1 MSRFAIR
8 TPYLIIV
15 SCLIILV
22 LGVSSIGRMPVDMFP
37 TMNVPVVIV
46 ATFYSGMPPEQ
57 VEGNITYHLERFF
70 TLASGIDHIE
80 SRSLNGVSIIRIYF
94 QPDTNADTDAAT
106 IANLA
111 VSDMKDLPPGTFPP
125 VVLKSDASS
134 LPVCLVTMNGDGMT
148 DGALKDIAQNFVRNQ
163 LAGVPGASIPQPFGG
178 PWRQIQFYI
187 DPYKLEA
194 RQLSPMDVV
203 RSLNQ
208 SNLVLPAGDVK
219 IGNLDYDIYSNAQFN
234 LKDAEQYPI
243 KMNGENPVLMSDVGQ
258 LKDSHAL
265 QYNVVHVDGQR
276 SVYLPV
282 LKQGGNSNTISVV
295 NGVRAML
302 KHLVDVPS
310 AMHTTV
316 VFDQSRFVKTAI
328 ETLLHEG
335 GIGLFL
341 TCLMILIFLGSFRA
355 TVAVFFS
362 IPLSV
367 FATFVV
373 LQMTGSSI
381 NSMVLGGLALAL
393 SRLIDNSVV
402 VLENIYRHLEMG
414 ESQRVAAENGGR
426 EVALPVLAA
435 TLTTAVVFFPVT
447 LLEGVSK
454 FLFTAMALSVVISL
468 AASYFVA
475 MTVVPLFCSKYLK
488 LDNPEHLAETDS
500 REARTLTGS
509 PGWGTRF
516 NIAFNHRFEQM
527 LARYEMLVKRV
538 LQRPIRVLAVFGIV
552 FIVSLSLYAF
562 LGFSY
567 FPQTDAGQFVINIKA
582 PSGTKLDVTEK
593 EFAKAE
599 QIIRQQIAPKD
610 IGMIVDN
617 IGVDNGFSA
626 IYTPN
631 AAMHTGFIQVGLAP
645 DHRIGSYA
653 YIRKIKHALSEQMP
667 ELSSYFSTGSL
678 VDAVVNMG
686 APAPID
692 IQISGANFTQDNE
705 LAQKIASE
713 LRSSPAI
720 ADVFIPQD
728 LDYPSLRVNV
738 DRLHAAKL
746 GLTEKEVLDNVI
758 TSLTSNQMIA
768 PNLWIDNKNGNN
780 YFLTVQYPE
789 AQIRTVQDLESIPLH
804 ADGVGQSTRLGMV
817 ASIQPMRA
825 PTEVDHYQIR
835 RKLDIYIRPATE
847 NLGSADDKVRQVLAS
862 LNVPSNVNIT
872 VHGSAEAMHASF
884 RSFGVGLIL
893 SVILLYLIL
902 VAQFRSFID
911 PAIILLALPPG
922 IIGVLVTLVLTGT
935 TMNVMSLMGVVMLAG
950 IAMSNSILIVEFAH
964 HLRSEGKAVAEAV
977 IESCRVRLRPILMTS
992 LATIIGLLPMALK
1005 LGEGSESY
1013 APLARALVGG
1023 LVVSVALTVFLVPAG
1038 FYWVYGKQERT
1049 GMREAS

>member
-22 LGVSSIGRMPVDMFP
+22 LGVSSIARMPVDMFP
-37 TMNVPVVIV
+37 QMNVPVVIV

-80 SRSLNGVSIIRIYF
+80 SRSLNGVSIIRVYF
-94 QPDTNADTDAAT
+94 QPDTNADADAAI

-134 LPVCLVTMNGDGMT
+134 LPVCLVTMNGDGMS

-178 PWRQIQFYI
+178 PWRQIQFYV

-234 LKDAEQYPI
+234 LTDAAQYPI

-302 KHLVDVPS
+302 KHLVDIPS
-310 AMHTTV
+310 AMHTSV

-335 GIGLFL
+335 GVGLFL
-341 TCLMILIFLGSFRA
+341 TCLMILIFLGSLRA

-367 FATFVV
+367 FATFIV

-402 VLENIYRHLEMG
+402 VLENIYRHLEIG

-488 LDNPEHLAETDS
+488 LDNPEHLSETAS
-500 REARTLTGS
+500 GEARTLSGQA
-509 PGWGTRF
+509 GWATRF
-516 NIAFNHRFEQM
+516 NTAFNHRFEQM
-527 LARYEMLVKRV
+527 LTRYEVLVKRV
-538 LQRPIRVLAVFGIV
+538 LQQPIRVLAVFGIV
-552 FIVSLSLYAF
+552 FAVSLSLYAF

-593 EFAKAE
+593 DFAQAE
-599 QIIRQQIAPKD
+599 QIIRQAIGPTD
-610 IGMIVDN
+610 LGMIVDN

-631 AAMHTGFIQVGLAP
+631 AAMHTGFIQVGLTP
-645 DHRIGSYA
+645 DHRIGSYT
-653 YIRKIKHALSEQMP
+653 YIRKIKHALAQQMP

-692 IQISGANFTQDNE
+692 IQISGANFTQDNDV
-705 LAQKIASE
+705 AQKIAGQ
-713 LRSSPAI
+713 LRRSPTI

-746 GLTEKEVLDNVI
+746 GLSEKEVLDNVI

-789 AQIRTVQDLESIPLH
+789 TQIRTVQDLESIPLH
-804 ADGVGQSTRLGMV
+804 AEGINQPTRLGMV

-835 RKLDIYIRPATE
+835 RKLDIYVRPATE
-847 NLGSADDKVRQVLAS
+847 NLGSADDRVRQVLAS

-884 RSFGVGLIL
+884 HSFSVGLTL
-893 SVILLYLIL
+893 SLILLYLVL

-964 HLRSEGKAVAEAV
+964 HLRSEGKSVADAI

-1023 LVVSVALTVFLVPAG
+1023 LVLSVALTIFLVPAG
-1038 FYWVYGKQERT
+1038 FYLVYSKQNA
-1049 GMREAS
+1049 GAA

>member
-8 TPYLIIV
+8 TPYLIV
-15 SCLIILV
+15 VACLMILV
-22 LGVSSIGRMPVDMFP
+22 LGVSSIARMPVDMFP
-37 TMNVPVVIV
+37 SMNVPVVIV

-80 SRSLNGVSIIRIYF
+80 SRSLNGVSIIRVYF

-134 LPVCLVTMNGDGMT
+134 LPVCLVTMNGDGMS

-178 PWRQIQFYI
+178 PWRQIQFYV

-203 RSLNQ
+203 RALNQ

-234 LKDAEQYPI
+234 LKDAGQYPI

-258 LKDSHAL
+258 LKDAHAL

-295 NGVRAML
+295 NGVRSML

-355 TVAVFFS
+355 TIAVFFS

-367 FATFVV
+367 FATFIV

-426 EVALPVLAA
+426 EVAFPVLAA

-454 FLFTAMALSVVISL
+454 FLFSAMAVSVVISL

-488 LDNPEHLAETDS
+488 IDNPEHISETDS
-500 REARTLTGS
+500 AEARTLKGS

-516 NIAFNHRFEQM
+516 NTAFNHRFEQM
-527 LARYEMLVKRV
+527 LTRYEVLVKRV
-538 LQRPIRVLAVFGIV
+538 LERPARVLAAFGIL
-552 FIVSLSLYAF
+552 FAISLSLYFF

-599 QIIRQQIAPKD
+599 RIIRQAIAPKD
-610 IGMIVDN
+610 LGIVVDN

-631 AAMHTGFIQVGLAP
+631 AAMHTGFIQVGLTP
-645 DHRIGSYA
+645 DHRTGSYA
-653 YIRKIKHALSEQMP
+653 YIQKIKRLLAEQMP

-692 IQISGANFTQDNE
+692 IQISGANFAQDNE
-705 LAQKIASE
+705 VAQRIASE

-720 ADVFIPQD
+720 ADVFVPQD

-804 ADGVGQSTRLGMV
+804 GDGLSQPTRLGMV
-817 ASIQPMRA
+817 ASVEPMRA

-835 RKLDIYIRPATE
+835 RKLDVYVRPASE
-847 NLGSADDKVRQVLAS
+847 NLGSADDKVEKVLAA
-862 LNVPSNVNIT
+862 LHVPSNVNVT

-884 RSFGVGLIL
+884 RSFSIGLTL

-922 IIGVLVTLVLTGT
+922 IIGVLMTLVLTGT

-964 HLRSEGKAVAEAV
+964 HLRSEGKNVAEAI

-1023 LVVSVALTVFLVPAG
+1023 LFTSVLLTVFLVPAG
-1038 FYWVYGKQERT
+1038 FQLVYGRER
-1049 GMREAS
+1049 AAVN

>member
-1 MSRFAIR
+1 
-8 TPYLIIV
+8 
-15 SCLIILV
+15 
-22 LGVSSIGRMPVDMFP
+22 
-37 TMNVPVVIV
+37 
-46 ATFYSGMPPEQ
+46 
-57 VEGNITYHLERFF
+57 
-70 TLASGIDHIE
+70 LASGIDHIE
-80 SRSLNGVSIIRIYF
+80 SRSLNGVSIIRVYF
-94 QPDTNADTDAAT
+94 QPDTNADADAAI

-134 LPVCLVTMNGDGMT
+134 LPVCLVTMNGDGMS

-178 PWRQIQFYI
+178 PWRQIQFYV

-234 LKDAEQYPI
+234 LTDAAQYPI

-302 KHLVDVPS
+302 KHLVDIPS
-310 AMHTTV
+310 AMHTSV

-335 GIGLFL
+335 GVGLFL
-341 TCLMILIFLGSFRA
+341 TCLMILIFLGSLRA

-367 FATFVV
+367 FATFIV

-402 VLENIYRHLEMG
+402 VLENIYRHLEIG

-488 LDNPEHLAETDS
+488 LDNPEHLSETAS
-500 REARTLTGS
+500 GEARTLSGQA
-509 PGWGTRF
+509 GWATRF
-516 NIAFNHRFEQM
+516 NTAFNHRFEQM
-527 LARYEMLVKRV
+527 LTRYEVFVKRV
-538 LQRPIRVLAVFGIV
+538 LQQPIRVLAVFGIV
-552 FIVSLSLYAF
+552 FAVSLSLYAF

-593 EFAKAE
+593 DFAQAE
-599 QIIRQQIAPKD
+599 QIIRQAIGPTD
-610 IGMIVDN
+610 LGMIVDN

-631 AAMHTGFIQVGLAP
+631 AAMHTGFIQVGLTP
-645 DHRIGSYA
+645 DHRIGSYT
-653 YIRKIKHALSEQMP
+653 YIRKIKHALAQQMP

-692 IQISGANFTQDNE
+692 IQISGANFTQDNDV
-705 LAQKIASE
+705 AQKIAGQ
-713 LRSSPAI
+713 LRRSPTI

-746 GLTEKEVLDNVI
+746 GLSEKEVLDNVI

-789 AQIRTVQDLESIPLH
+789 TQIRTVQDLESIPLH
-804 ADGVGQSTRLGMV
+804 AEGINQPTRLGMV

-835 RKLDIYIRPATE
+835 RKLDIYVRPATE
-847 NLGSADDKVRQVLAS
+847 NLGSADDRVRQVLAS

-884 RSFGVGLIL
+884 HSFSVGLTL
-893 SVILLYLIL
+893 SLILLYLVL

-964 HLRSEGKAVAEAV
+964 HLRSEGKSVADAI

-1023 LVVSVALTVFLVPAG
+1023 LVLSVALTIFLVPAG
-1038 FYWVYGKQERT
+1038 FYLVYSKQNA
-1049 GMREAS
+1049 GAA

>member
-8 TPYLIIV
+8 TPYLIV
-15 SCLIILV
+15 VACLIVLV
-22 LGVSSIGRMPVDMFP
+22 LGAGSIARMPVDMFP
-37 TMNVPVVIV
+37 SMNVPVVVV

-57 VEGNITYHLERFF
+57 IEGNITYHLERFF

-80 SRSLNGVSIIRIYF
+80 SRSLNGVSIIRVYF

-111 VSDMKDLPPGTFPP
+111 VSDMKDLPPGTLPP

-134 LPVCLVTMNGDGMT
+134 LPVCLVTMNGNGMS
-148 DGALKDIAQNFVRNQ
+148 DGALKDVAQNFVRNQ
-163 LAGVPGASIPQPFGG
+163 LASVPGASIPQPFGG

-234 LKDAEQYPI
+234 LKDAAQYPV

-258 LKDSHAL
+258 LKDAHAL

-295 NGVRAML
+295 NGVRSML
-302 KHLVDVPS
+302 KHLVDVPA
-310 AMHTTV
+310 AMHSTV

-341 TCLMILIFLGSFRA
+341 TCLMILVFLGSVRA
-355 TVAVFFS
+355 TIAVFFS
-362 IPLSV
+362 IPLSI
-367 FATFVV
+367 FATFIV

-454 FLFTAMALSVVISL
+454 FLFTAMASSVVISL
-468 AASYFVA
+468 AASYIVA

-488 LDNPEHLAETDS
+488 LNNPEHLSESDTG
-500 REARTLTGS
+500 EARTLSGK

-516 NIAFNHRFEQM
+516 NAAFNRRFEQM
-527 LARYEMLVKRV
+527 LVHYEAVVKRV
-538 LQRPIRVLAVFGIV
+538 LMHPRRVLTVFAIV
-552 FIVSLSLYAF
+552 FVVSLSAYAF

-582 PSGTKLDVTEK
+582 PSGTKLEITEN
-593 EFAKAE
+593 EFAKVE
-599 QIIRQQIAPKD
+599 QLIRQVIAPKD
-610 IGMIVDN
+610 LGIIVDN

-631 AAMHTGFIQVGLAP
+631 AAMHTGFIQVGLTP
-645 DHRIGSYA
+645 DHRVGSYA
-653 YIRKIKHALSEQMP
+653 YIRKIKRLLAEQMP
-667 ELSSYFSTGSL
+667 ELSAYFSTGSL

-692 IQISGANFTQDNE
+692 IQISGANFSQDNDI
-705 LAQKIASE
+705 AQQIARE
-713 LRSSPAI
+713 LRKSQTV

-728 LDYPSLRVNV
+728 LDYPSLRINV

-746 GLTEKEVLDNVI
+746 GLTEKEVLDNVV

-789 AQIRTVQDLESIPLH
+789 AQIHTVQDLESIPLH
-804 ADGVGQSTRLGMV
+804 APGVSQPTRLGMV
-817 ASIQPMRA
+817 ASVEPMLA

-835 RKLDIYIRPATE
+835 RKLDIYVRPATE
-847 NLGSADDKVRQVLAS
+847 NLGATDDKVRQILAS
-862 LNVPSNVNIT
+862 LQVPSNVNVT

-884 RSFGVGLIL
+884 RSFSVGLIL
-893 SVILLYLIL
+893 SIILLYLIL

-922 IIGVLVTLVLTGT
+922 ISGVLLTLVLTGT

-964 HLRSEGKAVAEAV
+964 HLRSEGRTVAQAI

-1023 LVVSVALTVFLVPAG
+1023 LLVSVALTVFLVPAG
-1038 FYWVYGKQERT
+1038 FYLVYGDAKEPESHAR
-1049 GMREAS
+1049 S

>member
-22 LGVSSIGRMPVDMFP
+22 LGVSSIARMPVDMFP
-37 TMNVPVVIV
+37 QMNVPVVIV

-80 SRSLNGVSIIRIYF
+80 SRSLNGVSIIRVYF
-94 QPDTNADTDAAT
+94 QPDTNADADAAI

-111 VSDMKDLPPGTFPP
+111 VSDLKDLPPGTFPP

-134 LPVCLVTMNGDGMT
+134 LPVCLVTMNGDGMS

-178 PWRQIQFYI
+178 PWRQIQFYV

-234 LKDAEQYPI
+234 LTDAAQYPI

-302 KHLVDVPS
+302 KHLVDIPS
-310 AMHTTV
+310 AMHTSV

-335 GIGLFL
+335 GVGLFL
-341 TCLMILIFLGSFRA
+341 TCLMILIFLGSLRA

-367 FATFVV
+367 FATFIV

-402 VLENIYRHLEMG
+402 VLENIYRHLEIG

-488 LDNPEHLAETDS
+488 LDNPEHLSETAS
-500 REARTLTGS
+500 GEARTLSGQA
-509 PGWGTRF
+509 GWATRF
-516 NIAFNHRFEQM
+516 NTAFNHRFEQM
-527 LARYEMLVKRV
+527 LTRYEVLVKRV
-538 LQRPIRVLAVFGIV
+538 LQQPIRVLAVFGIV
-552 FIVSLSLYAF
+552 FAVSLSLYAF

-593 EFAKAE
+593 DFAQAE
-599 QIIRQQIAPKD
+599 QIIRQAIGPTD
-610 IGMIVDN
+610 LGMIVDN

-631 AAMHTGFIQVGLAP
+631 AAMHTGFIQVGLTP
-645 DHRIGSYA
+645 DHRIGSYT
-653 YIRKIKHALSEQMP
+653 YIRKIKHALAQQMP

-692 IQISGANFTQDNE
+692 IQISGANFTQDNDV
-705 LAQKIASE
+705 AQKIAGQ
-713 LRSSPAI
+713 LRRSPTI

-746 GLTEKEVLDNVI
+746 GLSEKEVLDNVI

-789 AQIRTVQDLESIPLH
+789 TQIRTVQDLESIPLH
-804 ADGVGQSTRLGMV
+804 AEGINQPTRLGMV

-835 RKLDIYIRPATE
+835 RKLDIYVRPATE
-847 NLGSADDKVRQVLAS
+847 NLGSADDRVRQVLAS

-884 RSFGVGLIL
+884 HSFSVGLTL
-893 SVILLYLIL
+893 SLILLYLVL

-964 HLRSEGKAVAEAV
+964 HLRSEGKSVADAI

-1023 LVVSVALTVFLVPAG
+1023 LVLSVALTIFLVPAG
-1038 FYWVYGKQERT
+1038 FYLVYSKQNA
-1049 GMREAS
+1049 GAA

>member
-1 MSRFAIR
+1 
-8 TPYLIIV
+8 
-15 SCLIILV
+15 
-22 LGVSSIGRMPVDMFP
+22 
-37 TMNVPVVIV
+37 
-46 ATFYSGMPPEQ
+46 
-57 VEGNITYHLERFF
+57 
-70 TLASGIDHIE
+70 
-80 SRSLNGVSIIRIYF
+80 
-94 QPDTNADTDAAT
+94 
-106 IANLA
+106 
-111 VSDMKDLPPGTFPP
+111 
-125 VVLKSDASS
+125 
-134 LPVCLVTMNGDGMT
+134 
-148 DGALKDIAQNFVRNQ
+148 
-163 LAGVPGASIPQPFGG
+163 
-178 PWRQIQFYI
+178 
-187 DPYKLEA
+187 
-194 RQLSPMDVV
+194 
-203 RSLNQ
+203 
-208 SNLVLPAGDVK
+208 
-219 IGNLDYDIYSNAQFN
+219 
-234 LKDAEQYPI
+234 
-243 KMNGENPVLMSDVGQ
+243 
-258 LKDSHAL
+258 
-265 QYNVVHVDGQR
+265 
-276 SVYLPV
+276 
-282 LKQGGNSNTISVV
+282 
-295 NGVRAML
+295 
-302 KHLVDVPS
+302 
-310 AMHTTV
+310 
-316 VFDQSRFVKTAI
+316 
-328 ETLLHEG
+328 
-335 GIGLFL
+335 
-341 TCLMILIFLGSFRA
+341 
-355 TVAVFFS
+355 
-362 IPLSV
+362 V
-367 FATFVV
+367 FATFIV

-414 ESQRVAAENGGR
+414 ESQRVAAEKGGR

-488 LDNPEHLAETDS
+488 IDNPEHLSETDS
-500 REARTLTGS
+500 GEARTRSGS
-509 PGWGTRF
+509 PGWATRF
-516 NIAFNHRFEQM
+516 NTAFNHRFEQM
-527 LARYEMLVKRV
+527 LTSYEVLVKRV
-538 LQRPIRVLAVFGIV
+538 LQRPVRVLAVFGIV
-552 FIVSLSLYAF
+552 FAVSLSLYAF

-582 PSGTKLDVTEK
+582 PSGTRLDVTGQ

-599 QIIRQQIAPKD
+599 QIIRQAIDPKD
-610 IGMIVDN
+610 LSIIIDN

-631 AAMHTGFIQVGLAP
+631 AAMHTGFIQVGLTP
-645 DHRIGSYA
+645 GHRVGSYA
-653 YIRKIKHALSEQMP
+653 YIRTIKRLLSEQMP

-692 IQISGANFTQDNE
+692 IQVSGANLTEDNNV
-705 LAQKIASE
+705 AQQIAGK
-713 LRSSPAI
+713 LRGSSAI

-728 LDYPSLRVNV
+728 LDYPSLRINV

-746 GLTEKEVLDNVI
+746 GLTEREVLDNVI

-804 ADGVGQSTRLGMV
+804 ADGISQPTRLGMV
-817 ASIQPMRA
+817 ASIQPMLA

-835 RKLDIYIRPATE
+835 RKLDIYVRPATE

-862 LNVPSNVNIT
+862 LTVPSNINVT
-872 VHGSAEAMHASF
+872 VHGSAAAMHASF

-922 IIGVLVTLVLTGT
+922 IIGVLVTIVLTGT

-964 HLRSEGKAVAEAV
+964 HLRSEGKGVAEAV

-992 LATIIGLLPMALK
+992 LATVIGLLPMALK

-1038 FYWVYGKQERT
+1038 FYCVYGKQERT
-1049 GMREAS
+1049 GMLETS